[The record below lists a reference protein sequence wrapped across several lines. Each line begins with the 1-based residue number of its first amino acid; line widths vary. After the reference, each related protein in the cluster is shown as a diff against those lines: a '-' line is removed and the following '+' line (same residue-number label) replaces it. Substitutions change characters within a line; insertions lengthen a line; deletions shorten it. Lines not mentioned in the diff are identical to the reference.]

1 MQRGVDTTGTVHTKP
16 STGLFKQFM
25 RDGAFGAL
33 CSAVDTLIFLLL
45 TSGFSVTPLVANVVS
60 TLVGVTMSFF
70 INCRYTF
77 QVSDKMLRRYI
88 AFFSIGALGLMVSEC
103 IIGFG
108 HAQFPQVIPVYLKL
122 FAVALVGAFQFF
134 LNRNISFREAV
145 GAENDEDELI

>member
-1 MQRGVDTTGTVHTKP
+1 MQRGVDTTDTANTKP
-16 STGLFKQFM
+16 HVGLLRQFV
-25 RDGAFGAL
+25 RYGAFGAL
-33 CSAVDTLIFLLL
+33 CSATDTLLFWLM
-45 TSGFSVTPLVANVVS
+45 TSGFNIMPLVANAAS

-77 QVSDKMLRRYI
+77 KVSDKMLRRYL
-88 AFFSIGALGLMVSEC
+88 AFFSRGALGLMVSEC

-108 HAQFPQVIPVYLKL
+108 QAQLPWIIPVYLKL
-122 FAVALVGAFQFF
+122 IAVALVGACQFF